1 MALRSLARNRKQAPK
16 KATVPLSQRIQQEE
30 QLVQGNS
37 KPSRH
42 GAGKASA
49 VSGGESRASGTAR
62 VQGAPSAPGAGEAAG
77 VVRAS
82 RANEDAGAVNV
93 SGSGEVAGVSGVA
106 EAAGVADPAGGASLM
121 SAAASVSADVAG
133 IAKPAEGADV
143 AEVAEPVKGSAAAG
157 IAGSVEP
164 VGGVG
169 IAGSAEPAGGA
180 GIVEPTGVAGSAE
193 PAKSDETTNAAD
205 EPDAVKAAVNALEA
219 DGSFGASGES
229 GASSK
234 RDPNRSSRRAARKSS
249 EEKRPV
255 NKAKIVFRVALVV
268 LALFVA
274 AAALLSWNRWLRFDD
289 AADLQGSWTVVDGA
303 NAITIDEGS
312 IHLTDAEAYGY
323 EIDTGSKTLTFT
335 FSDLSGSARY
345 RFSADRNQVAIQD
358 GSYSFTT
365 TLFDDLGWALV
376 SFGCLITGQ
385 QQPSPAFDSS
395 SLVLT
400 REGTASTS
408 AQDGAAASGETAEGQ
423 GSGQSSSGET
433 TGEASGDQQA
443 SGEESGELSEEE
455 QAAQEQAAQEQ
466 AAAEEEARQNELHVQ
481 DALDESGEG
490 DKTAGSN
497 AVSPEDLR

>member
-121 SAAASVSADVAG
+121 SAAASVSADVTG

-143 AEVAEPVKGSAAAG
+143 AEVAEPVKGADAAG

-164 VGGVG
+164 VGG
-169 IAGSAEPAGGA
+169 A
-180 GIVEPTGVAGSAE
+180 GIVGSAE

-289 AADLQGSWTVVDGA
+289 AADLQGSWTVADGA

-408 AQDGAAASGETAEGQ
+408 AQDDTAASGETAEEQ
-423 GSGQSSSGET
+423 GADQSSSGET

-455 QAAQEQAAQEQ
+455 QAAQEQAA
-466 AAAEEEARQNELHVQ
+466 AEEEARQNELHIQ

>member
-30 QLVQGNS
+30 QLVQGNP

-49 VSGGESRASGTAR
+49 VSGGESIASGTSR
-62 VQGAPSAPGAGEAAG
+62 VQGAPSALDAGEAAGAVRVSHANEAAGAVSASGSGEAAG
-77 VVRAS
+77 VV
-82 RANEDAGAVNV
+82 
-93 SGSGEVAGVSGVA
+93 
-106 EAAGVADPAGGASLM
+106 EAAGVAKPAGGASLM
-121 SAAASVSADVAG
+121 SAAASVGADASG
-133 IAKPAEGADV
+133 IAKPAEGAD
-143 AEVAEPVKGSAAAG
+143 AAG
-157 IAGSVEP
+157 IAETVGDAGSVEP
-164 VGGVG
+164 
-169 IAGSAEPAGGA
+169 AGDAASAEPAGG
-180 GIVEPTGVAGSAE
+180 AGSAE
-193 PAKSDETTNAAD
+193 PAKSDETSNTAN
-205 EPDAVKAAVNALEA
+205 EPGSAKAAAVNALEA
-219 DGSFGASGES
+219 DGSFGASDES
-229 GASSK
+229 GASSE
-234 RDPNRSSRRAARKSS
+234 RDPNRSSRRAARQSS

-255 NKAKIVFRVALVV
+255 PKAMIVFRVALVV
-268 LALFVA
+268 LALFVV

-289 AADLQGSWTVVDGA
+289 VVDLQGSWTVADGA

-312 IHLTDAEAYGY
+312 IHLTDSEAYGY

-408 AQDGAAASGETAEGQ
+408 VQDGEAASGETAEGQ
-423 GSGQSSSGET
+423 RADQSSSGEAA
-433 TGEASGDQQA
+433 GETSGDQQA

-455 QAAQEQAAQEQ
+455 QAVQEQAAQEQ
-466 AAAEEEARQNELHVQ
+466 AAAEEEARQNELHIQ

-490 DKTAGSN
+490 DKAAGSN

>member
-1 MALRSLARNRKQAPK
+1 MP
-16 KATVPLSQRIQQEE
+16 
-30 QLVQGNS
+30 
-37 KPSRH
+37 
-42 GAGKASA
+42 
-49 VSGGESRASGTAR
+49 R
-62 VQGAPSAPGAGEAAG
+62 VQRAPSAPGAGEAAD
-77 VVRAS
+77 VVRAA

-121 SAAASVSADVAG
+121 SAAASVSADVTG

-143 AEVAEPVKGSAAAG
+143 AEVAEPVKGADAAG

-164 VGGVG
+164 V
-169 IAGSAEPAGGA
+169 GGA

-289 AADLQGSWTVVDGA
+289 AADLQGSWTVADGA

-408 AQDGAAASGETAEGQ
+408 AQDDTAASGETAEEQ
-423 GSGQSSSGET
+423 GADQSSSGET

-455 QAAQEQAAQEQ
+455 QAAQEQAA
-466 AAAEEEARQNELHVQ
+466 
-481 DALDESGEG
+481 
-490 DKTAGSN
+490 
-497 AVSPEDLR
+497 

>member
-1 MALRSLARNRKQAPK
+1 
-16 KATVPLSQRIQQEE
+16 
-30 QLVQGNS
+30 
-37 KPSRH
+37 
-42 GAGKASA
+42 
-49 VSGGESRASGTAR
+49 
-62 VQGAPSAPGAGEAAG
+62 
-77 VVRAS
+77 
-82 RANEDAGAVNV
+82 
-93 SGSGEVAGVSGVA
+93 
-106 EAAGVADPAGGASLM
+106 M
-121 SAAASVSADVAG
+121 SAAASVGADASG
-133 IAKPAEGADV
+133 IAKPAEGAD
-143 AEVAEPVKGSAAAG
+143 AAG
-157 IAGSVEP
+157 IAET
-164 VGGVG
+164 VGD
-169 IAGSAEPAGGA
+169 AASAEPAGG
-180 GIVEPTGVAGSAE
+180 AGSAE
-193 PAKSDETTNAAD
+193 PAKSDETSNTAN
-205 EPDAVKAAVNALEA
+205 EPGSAKAAAVNALEA
-219 DGSFGASGES
+219 DGSFGASDES
-229 GASSK
+229 GASSG
-234 RDPNRSSRRAARKSS
+234 RDPNRSSRRAARQSS

-255 NKAKIVFRVALVV
+255 PKAMIVFRVALVV
-268 LALFVA
+268 LALFVV

-289 AADLQGSWTVVDGA
+289 VVDLQGSWTVADGA

-312 IHLTDAEAYGY
+312 IHLTDSEAYGY

-408 AQDGAAASGETAEGQ
+408 VQDGEAASGETAEGQ
-423 GSGQSSSGET
+423 RADQSSSGEAA
-433 TGEASGDQQA
+433 GETSGDQQA

-466 AAAEEEARQNELHVQ
+466 AAAEEEARQNELHIQ

-490 DKTAGSN
+490 DKAAGSN

>member
-62 VQGAPSAPGAGEAAG
+62 VQGAPNAPGAGEAAG

-93 SGSGEVAGVSGVA
+93 SGSGEVAGVA

-121 SAAASVSADVAG
+121 SAAASVSADVTG

-143 AEVAEPVKGSAAAG
+143 AEVAEPVKGADAAG

-164 VGGVG
+164 V
-169 IAGSAEPAGGA
+169 GGA

-193 PAKSDETTNAAD
+193 PAKSDETANAAD

-289 AADLQGSWTVVDGA
+289 VADLQGSWTVADGA

-323 EIDTGSKTLTFT
+323 EIDTGSKTLTFA

-376 SFGCLITGQ
+376 SFCCLITGQ

-443 SGEESGELSEEE
+443 SGEESGEPSEEE

-466 AAAEEEARQNELHVQ
+466 AAAEEEARQNELHIQ